1 MNEKTWWHPEILS
14 KNEGETSKIKDL
26 DLLDPGVDFGSYK
39 IMLQTGDIKLSQI
52 DQHNNIDPGVRV
64 KMVKNLL
71 SKFLPNK
78 ILDIGCG
85 LGFTTSELKNLFPN
99 SEVLGIDISTDAIA
113 YGRKQFT
120 DCEFLAEAIDPKN
133 TEKIYKADL
142 ICAFEFYP
150 FSRTSNI
157 EVHRSYIL
165 YLMGW
170 LKDGGRLLI
179 FQLWDKEDSLSVN
192 YEELVA
198 GFQQLKFTS
207 YQIPYNKVT
216 KIFKSRLLSLFITR
230 LLIFFRLR
238 QTKLPKAV
246 IITKK

>member
-1 MNEKTWWHPEILS
+1 
-14 KNEGETSKIKDL
+14 
-26 DLLDPGVDFGSYK
+26 
-39 IMLQTGDIKLSQI
+39 
-52 DQHNNIDPGVRV
+52 
-64 KMVKNLL
+64 
-71 SKFLPNK
+71 
-78 ILDIGCG
+78 
-85 LGFTTSELKNLFPN
+85 
-99 SEVLGIDISTDAIA
+99 
-113 YGRKQFT
+113 
-120 DCEFLAEAIDPKN
+120 
-133 TEKIYKADL
+133 
-142 ICAFEFYP
+142 
-150 FSRTSNI
+150 
-157 EVHRSYIL
+157 
-165 YLMGW
+165 MGW